1 MNLNES
7 FAGLLN
13 LNSDL
18 PIIPTIKRRINQ
30 EVEDR
35 YQEPFTGHFFFFY
48 KSTNSIN
55 GFVLCYFD
63 SKP

>member
-35 YQEPFTGHFFFFY
+35 YQEPFTGHFFLE
-48 KSTNSIN
+48 IDQ
-55 GFVLCYFD
+55 FD
-63 SKP
+63 KWIRPLLL